1 MAVQRRK
8 TYNKSKLVFHQ
19 YQRGELVWVRNKTE
33 RRKVSRSLS
42 QRWIGP
48 YVVVRPISDVVYVLK
63 LPHDSKEIT
72 LHHDALK
79 PYVQREGRF
88 MPENTSRSPRSRSSR
103 PVKRPTSTENH
114 DNTVGCESTDSGE
127 ESPSEAKGGA
137 EDQPGMQLEQESQ
150 RASPEPP
157 VVLRR
162 SKRIRKPPRRLDDYV
177 LEPNDGEDSDVVY

>member
-1 MAVQRRK
+1 MAIQRRK
-8 TYNKSKLVFHQ
+8 TYKSKLVFHQ
-19 YQRGELVWVRNKTE
+19 YQRGELVWVKNKTG

-42 QRWIGP
+42 PRWIGP
-48 YVVVRPISDVVYVLK
+48 YVVVRPIFDVVYVLK
-63 LPHDSKEIT
+63 LPHGSKEIT

-79 PYVQREGRF
+79 PYVQREGRVI
-88 MPENTSRSPRSRSSR
+88 PENTSRSSRSWSSR
-103 PVKRPTSTENH
+103 PVKRPTSTENQ

-137 EDQPGMQLEQESQ
+137 EDQPGMQLEQENQ
-150 RASPEPP
+150 RTSPEPP

-162 SKRIRKPPRRLDDYV
+162 SKRIRKLPRRLDDYV